1 MIKCCIFDLD
11 GTVLDTIGTITYY
24 VNEIFRR
31 YGIMPVSE
39 GECNYFAGNG
49 AGVLIERALR
59 SKGLYSEEL
68 KNKILPEYKAAY
80 DEAPVYLTRVFP
92 GICELLSELRKRGIK
107 IAVLSNKPDT
117 ATKSVVAEFFPDV
130 FDEVIGAVDGV
141 PLKPSPASALSLIS
155 RLGVTADE
163 VAWIGDT
170 ATDIET
176 AKNLGARLGIGV
188 LWGFRPR
195 EELVLAGADVIVDDP
210 SQILREVVSVV

>member
-24 VNEIFRR
+24 VNEIFQRH
-31 YGIMPVSE
+31 GIMPVSE

-59 SKGLYSEEL
+59 SKGIFSEEL
-68 KNKILPEYKAAY
+68 KDKILPEYKAAY

-92 GICELLSELRKRGIK
+92 GMAELLSALREKGIK
-107 IAVLSNKPDT
+107 IAVLSNKPDA
-117 ATKSVVAEFFPDV
+117 ATKSVVRKFFPDV

-141 PLKPSPASALSLIS
+141 PLKPSPDSALSLIS
-155 RLGVTADE
+155 RIGVMPDE

-176 AKNLGARLGIGV
+176 AKNLGARISIGV

-210 SQILREVVSVV
+210 CQILREVISVV